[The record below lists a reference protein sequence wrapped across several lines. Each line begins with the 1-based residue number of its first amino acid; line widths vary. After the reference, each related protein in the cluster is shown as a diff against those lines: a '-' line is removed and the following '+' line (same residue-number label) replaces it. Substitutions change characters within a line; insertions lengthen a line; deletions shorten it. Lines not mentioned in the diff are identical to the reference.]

1 MPCRVFF
8 LMFIQD
14 LHSDSHAFCSLNCLK
29 PYFSQIF
36 NNHAREIWWCG
47 SRELR
52 AGNVAKGS
60 LEHIKEQPSNMSCK
74 TYVAFPSLRKIHDN
88 ENCRV
93 AERTFL
99 DKGLNFNL
107 TSVCVGMGLAY
118 CFMLILLVARAFRRP
133 EGDSLKKKKTPLVIV
148 TKENI

>member
-1 MPCRVFF
+1 MPCGSLFF
-8 LMFIQD
+8 KMFIQD
-14 LHSDSHAFCSLNCLK
+14 LHSDSHVFCTLNCLK

-36 NNHAREIWWCG
+36 NNHAREIRWCGG

-52 AGNVAKGS
+52 AGKLKKGS
-60 LEHIKEQPSNMSCK
+60 LEHIKEQQSK

-133 EGDSLKKKKTPLVIV
+133 EGDSLKEKKKKTTLIIV
-148 TKENI
+148 TK